1 MEGGWVGKVRQ
12 WWKAT
17 KTTELWNAMWPED
30 PLHTQTHTPSRVL
43 KKTFSASFVP
53 QPAENHTYNSIILR
67 LIIPQQTF
75 QPFGVCK
82 IQIFFL
88 ITDES
93 WEGWRA
99 EPLGE
104 FNGDVPQKNLK
115 SWCSEKSF
123 LRFWEDNF
131 CLDSHFMLNFIS
143 IVEHSST

>member
-1 MEGGWVGKVRQ
+1 MPGRQCSPTFIISTLWIISVNSTKRELTKTAETEPRYNRLTYKNNRNWDTTWKPTTQKTHGGCSGKVRQ

-53 QPAENHTYNSIILR
+53 RPAENHTYNSIILC

-82 IQIFFL
+82 IQIFF
-88 ITDES
+88 
-93 WEGWRA
+93 
-99 EPLGE
+99 
-104 FNGDVPQKNLK
+104 
-115 SWCSEKSF
+115 
-123 LRFWEDNF
+123 
-131 CLDSHFMLNFIS
+131 
-143 IVEHSST
+143 